1 MKDLYI
7 KLKEYFDELINEKG
21 IERDEVSLYIKTL
34 TPTEAIGD
42 PIRRDYPL
50 LDGKEAL
57 LEADYKGSK
66 GQAFSSAR
74 TQFKGKLCEILD
86 LKIGENTYDN
96 AIFIAVLN
104 AVMRYY
110 NLIDQTI
117 HCKDE
122 EPEECS
128 SEIARSIKAMGD
140 NKVLLIGYQP
150 SMIEKLMNEGINLRV
165 LDLNPEN
172 IGQIRY
178 GVKIEHGDIYKEAI
192 DWCDTILCTG
202 STIVNG
208 SITNFLGEKPVF
220 FYGTTIAGP
229 AVVLGLNRFCYK
241 AG

>member
-7 KLKEYFDELINEKG
+7 KLKEYFEELIKEKG
-21 IERDEVSLYIKTL
+21 IERDEISLYIKTL
-34 TPTEAIGD
+34 TPSEAIGE

-50 LDGKEAL
+50 LDGKETL
-57 LEADYKGSK
+57 LEAEYKGSK

-74 TQFKGKLCEILD
+74 TEFTGRLCDVLE

-104 AVMRYY
+104 AVMRHY
-110 NLIDQTI
+110 NLTENTI

-122 EPEECS
+122 EPEKCS
-128 SEIARSIKAMGD
+128 AEIARNIKAMGD
-140 NKVLLIGYQP
+140 KKVLLIGYQP
-150 SMIEKLMNEGINLRV
+150 SMIEKLMDEKIDLRV
-165 LDLNPEN
+165 LDLNPDN

-178 GVKIEHGDIYKEAI
+178 GVKIEHGNIYEEAI
-192 DWCDTILCTG
+192 EWCDLILCTG

-208 SITNFLGEKPVF
+208 SIVNFLGEKPVY

-229 AVVLGLNRFCYK
+229 AIILRLNRFCYE